1 MLVILI
7 LTRGLGFPQSIEI
20 DLRPDKKFRQGFID
34 APAVA
39 EGSENK
45 QWVLLLGCSEDSRQ
59 DCSLYEER
67 VEVCSRVR
75 SEGQFSWFAHLLGG
89 AVYRG
94 HVQYPNFAP
103 DSSEVAVGFFGLF
116 VSCVQNL
123 P

>member
-45 QWVLLLGCSEDSRQ
+45 QCVLLLSCSEDSRQ

-67 VEVCSRVR
+67 VRGMFKGQVR
-75 SEGQFSWFAHLLGG
+75 GMFRWFAHLLGG
-89 AVYRG
+89 SVCRG

-116 VSCVQNL
+116 VSFVQNL